1 MRGSP
6 LGILNSCE
14 IKLLKLYK
22 QHELISLKILNLLNL
37 EFISINENN
46 DGSDLEEY
54 SLIENG
60 LTTKLSGLNKVI
72 GSYESAG
79 SVSSTELDLLR
90 VKADLRHNEIR
101 DLSKVNRKL
110 LKSSLEKMASILEL
124 FMKKSVHYSSSAGQ
138 ISPQFIDV
146 RI

>member
-6 LGILNSCE
+6 LRILNPCE
-14 IKLLKLYK
+14 IKLLKLFK
-22 QHELISLKILNLLNL
+22 QHELLSLKIINFLNL
-37 EFISINENN
+37 EFVAITENN

-54 SLIENG
+54 SLIEND
-60 LTTKLSGLNKVI
+60 LTTKLFGLNKVI

-79 SVSSTELDLLR
+79 PVISAELDLLR
-90 VKADLRHNEIR
+90 AKADLHHNEIR

-110 LKSSLEKMASILEL
+110 LKSSLGKTASMLEL
-124 FMKKSVHYSSSAGQ
+124 LINKSVHYSLSSGQ